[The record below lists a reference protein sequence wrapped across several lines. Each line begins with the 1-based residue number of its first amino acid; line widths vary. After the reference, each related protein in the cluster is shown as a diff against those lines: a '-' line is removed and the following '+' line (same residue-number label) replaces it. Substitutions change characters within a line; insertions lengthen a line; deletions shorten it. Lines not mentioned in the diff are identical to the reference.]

1 MKQNKTELKNVK
13 STPQKTM
20 HNNFRKQYRSR
31 LNRPRLPNYKAKA
44 SHRAISNTVA
54 LSELDFLLNFICFS
68 FSFWHFMVIPVKWHF
83 NQINLRIYI
92 WRKNHILV
100 INLLKGRWSFLKR
113 VNLYIFKRNFFEWS
127 FLTLFDRIWLNFYET
142 RNIISG
148 LVRGL
153 LPISKWSIF
162 DWIWGRIYCSFYL
175 SQIQMSMLCDLLR
188 TAWPFIHTSPPFVKS
203 SIYDDSSC
211 LIWSDYC

>member
-1 MKQNKTELKNVK
+1 MKPNKTELKNVK
-13 STPQKTM
+13 NIPQKTI

-68 FSFWHFMVIPVKWHF
+68 FPFRYFVVNPVKWHF
-83 NQINLRIYI
+83 NQLKNVNLEKKSIFVYINLR
-92 WRKNHILV
+92 
-100 INLLKGRWSFLKR
+100 KGRWPFLKR
-113 VNLYIFKRNFFEWS
+113 VNLYIFKRNFFELS

-142 RNIISG
+142 RNITSG
-148 LVRGL
+148 LIQGL
-153 LPISKWSIF
+153 LLISKWSIF

-175 SQIQMSMLCDLLR
+175 SQIQMSTLCDLLR
-188 TAWPFIHTSPPFVKS
+188 TAWPFIHTSLPFVKS
-203 SIYDDSSC
+203 NIYDDSSC
-211 LIWSDYC
+211 LIWSGYC